1 MKIFKQKKNN
11 RRIEAMSSHEKAN
24 MIKRLE
30 RERRKVNAEIE
41 GILKSYAKES
51 GNRAL
56 RQKKT
61 GFSRVEDLF
70 ISYGE

>member
-1 MKIFKQKKNN
+1 MFSKKDDVKK
-11 RRIEAMSSHEKAN
+11 RIDNMNSADRDEA
-24 MIKRLE
+24 IRRLE
-30 RERRKVNAEIE
+30 RERTKLNEEIE
-41 GILKSYAKES
+41 SILASYAKES